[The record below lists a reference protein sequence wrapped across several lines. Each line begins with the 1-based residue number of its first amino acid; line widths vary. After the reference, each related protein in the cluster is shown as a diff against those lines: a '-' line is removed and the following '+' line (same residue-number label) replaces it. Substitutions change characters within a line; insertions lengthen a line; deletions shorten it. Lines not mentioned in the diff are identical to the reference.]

1 MTAIQQDQT
10 RQSIYSGS
18 RWRALILDGERME
31 VFLYNSTVCRLCGE
45 ENDNGTLLYSNEEN
59 NQNLSE
65 IINTYLPLKV

>member
-1 MTAIQQDQT
+1 
-10 RQSIYSGS
+10 
-18 RWRALILDGERME
+18 ME

-65 IINTYLPLKV
+65 IINTYLPLKVY

>member
-1 MTAIQQDQT
+1 MACIDI
-10 RQSIYSGS
+10 R
-18 RWRALILDGERME
+18 GERME